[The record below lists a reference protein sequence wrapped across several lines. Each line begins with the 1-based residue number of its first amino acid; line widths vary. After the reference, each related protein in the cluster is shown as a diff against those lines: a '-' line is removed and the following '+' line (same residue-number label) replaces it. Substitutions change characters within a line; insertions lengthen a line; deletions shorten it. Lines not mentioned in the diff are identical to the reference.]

1 MVTIKGKNYAPKM
14 TISVI
19 GRYGSSKKIGLSQ
32 IFTLLDDVSLTDL
45 VGLFVFACHL
55 EGHDVTD
62 QDLYDEMDE
71 RQEVLTELAEHMRD
85 QLEPKIKEEEGS
97 KNLKAKVKD

>member
-1 MVTIKGKNYAPKM
+1 
-14 TISVI
+14 
-19 GRYGSSKKIGLSQ
+19 
-32 IFTLLDDVSLTDL
+32 VSLTDL
-45 VGLFVFACHL
+45 VGLFVFSCHL

-85 QLEPKIKEEEGS
+85 QLEPKIKEEEGA